1 MIEKKWRRVYV
12 NVGHVQNHN
21 QIGGLL
27 QSRLALAL
35 VILRPTS
42 TTGQPPT
49 TAGVSE
55 RDFYAE
61 CTWLMCM
68 VSARCI
74 LNFWTSS
81 VMLVRRRRNFT
92 LKLLFFVPFRCSCS
106 LPVHTFPSDKAAD
119 EPDNQH
125 GKLNEPQIP
134 ISALV
139 FKTGSKL
146 GSYKSGD
153 LTFYSL
159 IDKYAALG
167 DFESLETLIGR
178 MRSER
183 RVFQEKSFIIIF
195 KAYGRAHLPDRAV
208 ELFHRMSEEFQCVPT
223 VRSFN
228 SVLNVLIIEGL
239 FQHALEFHSYVVR
252 TYNTPP
258 NVLTYNLLLKA
269 LCKLGFID
277 QAIGLFREMPVRG
290 CHPDAFTYAT
300 LMDGLCKKDRIEEA
314 MSLLDEMQVEGCFPN
329 SVTFNILISGLCKKG
344 DLSRAAKFVD
354 NMLLKGITPN
364 EVTYN
369 TLLHGLCMKGK
380 LDRAIGLLN
389 RMVSNKCVPNSV
401 TYGTII
407 NGLVKQGRAVD
418 GVNLLISMEE
428 RGQLANEHMYSSL
441 LSGLFKEGR
450 SEDALRIWKKML
462 ENGCKPNI
470 VLYSSLIDGL
480 CLDGKPDEAREI
492 LAEMRNNG
500 CEPNSFTYSSLM
512 RGFFKAGYSF
522 KAISLWKEIKDS
534 HCEYNEVC
542 YSVLIDGLSQEGKI
556 NEAKMVW
563 KQMIASGF
571 QPDVV
576 SYTALIHGLCNAGL
590 LEQALNLFNDML
602 LQRCNSQP
610 DVVTYNIILAGLCR
624 ESSIT
629 RAIDFLSGMLDEGC
643 DPDLVTCNVLLKA
656 LREKVNPPQ
665 DGRNF
670 LDELVCQLLNR
681 QRIIGASNVIEV
693 MICKYLIPR
702 KSTLEKVVVG
712 LCKPQKVQAAIN
724 RCWHDLFC

>member
-1 MIEKKWRRVYV
+1 
-12 NVGHVQNHN
+12 
-21 QIGGLL
+21 
-27 QSRLALAL
+27 
-35 VILRPTS
+35 
-42 TTGQPPT
+42 
-49 TAGVSE
+49 
-55 RDFYAE
+55 
-61 CTWLMCM
+61 
-68 VSARCI
+68 
-74 LNFWTSS
+74 
-81 VMLVRRRRNFT
+81 MLVRRRRNFT

-106 LPVHTFPSDKAAD
+106 LPVHTFLSDKAAD

-269 LCKLGFID
+269 LCKLGSID
-277 QAIGLFREMPVRG
+277 QAIGLFREMPIRG

-369 TLLHGLCMKGK
+369 TLLHGLCMKG
-380 LDRAIGLLN
+380 
-389 RMVSNKCVPNSV
+389 
-401 TYGTII
+401 
-407 NGLVKQGRAVD
+407 QGSRR
-418 GVNLLISMEE
+418 VNLLISMEE
-428 RGQLANEHMYSSL
+428 RGHLANEHMYSSL

-571 QPDVV
+571 QPDV
-576 SYTALIHGLCNAGL
+576 
-590 LEQALNLFNDML
+590 
-602 LQRCNSQP
+602 RCNSQP

-629 RAIDFLSGMLDEGC
+629 RAIDFLSGMLDEDC

-712 LCKPQKVQAAIN
+712 LCKPQKVQAAMN